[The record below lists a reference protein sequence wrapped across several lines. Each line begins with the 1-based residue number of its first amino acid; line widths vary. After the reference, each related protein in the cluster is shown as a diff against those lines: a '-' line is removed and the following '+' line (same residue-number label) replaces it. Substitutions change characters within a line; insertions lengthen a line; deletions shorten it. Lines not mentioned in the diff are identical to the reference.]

1 MQELALLLITLL
13 LFAFGYLLVG
23 KAVSATKKSRYQLPA
38 HQAVK
43 SRRRRKKRVEKRTGV

>member
-43 SRRRRKKRVEKRTGV
+43 SRRRKKRVEKRTGV